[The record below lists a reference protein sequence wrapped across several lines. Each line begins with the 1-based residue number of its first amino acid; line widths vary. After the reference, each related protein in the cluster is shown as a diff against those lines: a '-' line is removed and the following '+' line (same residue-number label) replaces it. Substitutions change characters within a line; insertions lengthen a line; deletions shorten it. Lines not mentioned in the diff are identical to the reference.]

1 MAGEVWIINVLGIV
15 FAIVAALL
23 IIIKIL
29 PRIRDIAD
37 PIVGNE
43 AAINGLMSL
52 LVFLVYILLFV
63 GIINLI
69 KNIDNQYLN
78 YISVLD
84 PGVNLFVAL
93 LPYFKWLIFAL
104 VLGLAAKYIKKN

>member
-1 MAGEVWIINVLGIV
+1 MVAEIVINGLGII

-23 IIIKIL
+23 IIIKVL
-29 PRIRDIAD
+29 PRIRDVAD
-37 PIVGNE
+37 PIIANE
-43 AAINGLMSL
+43 GAINGLMSL
-52 LVFLVYILLFV
+52 LVILVYILLFV

-69 KNIDNQYLN
+69 RNIDNQYLN

-84 PGVNLFVAL
+84 PGVNLFVAM

-104 VLGLAAKYIKKN
+104 VLGLSAKYIKKG